1 MTRRAGTTT
10 ATLRPDT
17 RYAVIDRAIHDGLT
31 VRCFKDL
38 TAAVRLHECN
48 LYHGSDA
55 RVTTSK

>member
-1 MTRRAGTTT
+1 M
-10 ATLRPDT
+10 
-17 RYAVIDRAIHDGLT
+17 VDRAIHDGLT